1 MTTLGR
7 MVQGCLVARG
17 GCSGLR
23 LKYIEPAY
31 ILISIAGGALV
42 MTHRQYL
49 YDRVSICLHGIIH
62 IGTVRN
68 QR

>member
-1 MTTLGR
+1 ME
-7 MVQGCLVARG
+7 QNSEPNKSP
-17 GCSGLR
+17 GCSGFG

-49 YDRVSICLHGIIH
+49 YDRVSIL
-62 IGTVRN
+62 TK
-68 QR
+68 